1 MVSSCGMK
9 GFALVACVL
18 LGAAMPAKAL
28 IVDGK
33 EVEDIYEYILK
44 QLQEDAA
51 KQEEYRKQLERD
63 PNFRGYRPYTYSLLS
78 HLSTED
84 LLYGATQGGLA
95 AIREAGPNAPA
106 EQVAAMAEA
115 NIQRVM
121 ELFPMLTGDLVAG
134 ETLLKKMTIA
144 GRKDHMQLFILKRC
158 VPGYANDS
166 LFAAYMQDE
175 VQRNRTAFVN
185 ALDLI
190 CQDVFADTPVLL
202 LALELYAKANEEDY
216 VKDFERDAGYAAL
229 RAQGIEGLTPKLAL
243 ETPEYH
249 AMLANP
255 DRFKDTLAEVRK
267 RIAQQLDPALQR
279 AEPVVEL
286 ATRLLAVFDA
296 AHPAIAAEAEATPGS
311 AAPAMPEQSPDAPDV
326 PGTEPPANVPKI
338 GIPTLGAF

>member
-1 MVSSCGMK
+1 MNRW
-9 GFALVACVL
+9 ALVACML
-18 LGAAMPAKAL
+18 LGAALPARAL

-33 EVEDIYEYILK
+33 EVEDIYEYILEK
-44 QLQEDAA
+44 LQEDAA
-51 KQEEYRKQLERD
+51 KQEDFRKQLERD

-95 AIREAGPNAPA
+95 AIREVGPNAPA
-106 EQVAAMAEA
+106 ERVAAVAEA

-144 GRKDHMQLFILKRC
+144 GRKDYMQPFILKRC

-175 VQRNRTAFVN
+175 VRRNRTAFVN
-185 ALDLI
+185 ALALI
-190 CQDVFADTPVLL
+190 CDDAFTETPVLL
-202 LALELYAKANEEDY
+202 LALELYANAVEQDY
-216 VKDFERDAGYAAL
+216 VIDFEKDVGYAAL

-249 AMLANP
+249 AMLAAP
-255 DRFKDTLAEVRK
+255 DRFKDNLAKVRACLAK
-267 RIAQQLDPALQR
+267 QLDPALQR
-279 AEPVVEL
+279 EVPVVEL
-286 ATRLLAVFDA
+286 ATRLLAEFDA
-296 AHPAIAAEAEATPGS
+296 AHPGIAAEAETTPGS
-311 AAPAMPEQSPDAPDV
+311 AAPPMPEQSPDAPDV
-326 PGTEPPANVPKI
+326 PGTEPPATPRI
-338 GIPTLGAF
+338 GIPTLGGF